1 MAREEPQIN
10 QSSINV
16 AIRLR
21 PLNNRESSSSKDNED
36 RAWRALPET
45 NSIVQLV
52 STPKKASSS
61 PKLSSTTSPVKD
73 PFCPAVSIPQGG
85 GGGNSSSVLFTFDRT
100 FGEDATT
107 EDVYNSVAKGIVN
120 GVVSGINGTI
130 FAYGQTSSGKTFTMQ
145 GSQEDNEIDGNPSRD
160 GIIQMAA
167 RDIFA
172 HVSSNH
178 HDPHREYLV
187 RISFLEIYNEQVR
200 DLLSKNNE
208 GESLAVREDPKQ
220 GVVVN
225 CTEVV
230 VTDLASLL
238 NVLRDGEKHRQVAS
252 TNMNE
257 TSSRSHT
264 IFRVT
269 IESREVVEKDDDDSC
284 DDEGGVGAYFDFE
297 FGRFAIESRE
307 VVEKDDDDSCD
318 DEGGS
323 VLISTLNLVDLAGS
337 ESVKHTGATGQR
349 QREGGMINQ
358 SLLSLSQVINTL
370 ASSKKQFVNYRDS
383 KLTRLLQPSLSGNAL
398 MSIIC
403 CVTPSRH
410 HIEETKSTLKFAAR
424 AKLVKVKAQKNEVI
438 GVRVLVKRL
447 QKEMTK
453 LRKDMEE
460 QKKKLKKQRRELK
473 LNGVINFGTCV
484 VVALLLL

>member
-284 DDEGGVGAYFDFE
+284 DDEGG
-297 FGRFAIESRE
+297 
-307 VVEKDDDDSCD
+307 
-318 DEGGS
+318 S

>member
-200 DLLSKNNE
+200 DLLSQNE
-208 GESLAVREDPKQ
+208 RESLAVREDPKR

-225 CTEVV
+225 CKEVV

-238 NVLRDGEKHRQVAS
+238 NVLREGEKHRQVAF
-252 TNMNE
+252 TDMNA

-269 IESREVVEKDDDDSC
+269 VESREAGVGVYDGRDTC
-284 DDEGGVGAYFDFE
+284 DDEDGT
-297 FGRFAIESRE
+297 
-307 VVEKDDDDSCD
+307 
-318 DEGGS
+318 